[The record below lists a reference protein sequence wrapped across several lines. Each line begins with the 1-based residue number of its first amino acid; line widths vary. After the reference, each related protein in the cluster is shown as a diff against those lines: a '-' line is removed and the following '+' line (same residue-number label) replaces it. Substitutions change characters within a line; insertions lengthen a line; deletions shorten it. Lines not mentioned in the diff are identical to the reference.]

1 MMESKN
7 YYTSVG
13 LFVVSILFFSFF
25 SIYWLSRSNQYDGPM
40 AEVIIRIPGSVDG
53 LSTDSSVRFNGIP
66 VGRIV
71 GLFLDQEY
79 PNHSLAKALIRPDT
93 PLYPSTTARIRTQGL
108 AGITYIELSTLR
120 KEKKT
125 IFQIATERN
134 QRAMITATPSGINY
148 FISNAENTSKKISDS
163 SRHIQKIIENI
174 EKPLTTTIANIETIS
189 TVLANNISHIDKMM
203 HTTQVTPHSSDSK
216 NTFNTITDLITSL
229 DKMIKAIDL
238 QKVNQILENI
248 QVSSNNFVKSSDQVI
263 NTVHDVR
270 ETTQTF
276 QEVGQKID
284 HLLSDFSS
292 KMKSKETS
300 AFLENIADSTSNMR
314 SSISAIREITDQR
327 QKIISTINT
336 IENITS
342 NLNDSSQKFAELMSK
357 INNISAL
364 KENNSLFKDA
374 QRAMH
379 TFRDTSEKINRYIP
393 SIGNNL
399 QNFSQSGLNDIQ
411 NLVRKLQETVNHFDD
426 CLNNFERNPQDIVW
440 GREKGSVKIYKPK
453 H

>member
-1 MMESKN
+1 
-7 YYTSVG
+7 
-13 LFVVSILFFSFF
+13 
-25 SIYWLSRSNQYDGPM
+25 
-40 AEVIIRIPGSVDG
+40 
-53 LSTDSSVRFNGIP
+53 
-66 VGRIV
+66 
-71 GLFLDQEY
+71 
-79 PNHSLAKALIRPDT
+79 
-93 PLYPSTTARIRTQGL
+93 
-108 AGITYIELSTLR
+108 
-120 KEKKT
+120 
-125 IFQIATERN
+125 
-134 QRAMITATPSGINY
+134 
-148 FISNAENTSKKISDS
+148 
-163 SRHIQKIIENI
+163 
-174 EKPLTTTIANIETIS
+174 
-189 TVLANNISHIDKMM
+189 
-203 HTTQVTPHSSDSK
+203 
-216 NTFNTITDLITSL
+216 
-229 DKMIKAIDL
+229 MIKAIDL
-238 QKVNQILENI
+238 QKDNQILENI